1 MGDSSNKCCLSSTTC
16 KKKLSWKSLIL
27 SHIFGDI
34 LKKSKISQMFDL
46 ITSWLPQNSPSIP
59 IPGKI
64 FRFLKEFCFSSETD
78 LLIVDTSLTATTYFV
93 LPCALEIIV
102 LVVSGTTISQGW
114 KLALA
119 HSSVNTTSAST
130 NLSLLVAFIKGTCPI
145 ASAVKIKDVR
155 ANIF

>member
-1 MGDSSNKCCLSSTTC
+1 MGDSSNKCCLSSTIC
-16 KKKLSWKSLIL
+16 KKKFSWKSLIS
-27 SHIFGDI
+27 SHIFWVFSKN
-34 LKKSKISQMFDL
+34 LKFPKCLTYLHHDSLEIQ
-46 ITSWLPQNSPSIP
+46 SIP

-64 FRFLKEFCFSSETD
+64 FRFLEEFCFSPETD
-78 LLIVDTSLTATTYFV
+78 LLIVDTSVTTTTHFV
-93 LPCALEIIV
+93 LPRALKIIV

-119 HSSVNTTSAST
+119 HSSVSTTWAST

-155 ANIF
+155 AKIF